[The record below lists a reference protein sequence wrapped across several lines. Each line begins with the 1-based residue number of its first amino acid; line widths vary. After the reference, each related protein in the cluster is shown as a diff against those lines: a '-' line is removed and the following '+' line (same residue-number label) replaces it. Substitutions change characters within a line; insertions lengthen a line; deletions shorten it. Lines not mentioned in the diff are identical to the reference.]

1 MIDCV
6 RGRRKIQERKS
17 SNLARVF
24 CWSNVDL
31 YADWRLFRVSE
42 LCMWNFFWSIWEQN
56 LIKIQV
62 KNYNMTIS
70 KASGNFPSASE
81 RFTIFVIDQ
90 ARILAL
96 SFKIWVGHDIG
107 HMIFWVIAE

>member
-1 MIDCV
+1 MPIE
-6 RGRRKIQERKS
+6 GYSEYL
-17 SNLARVF
+17 N
-24 CWSNVDL
+24 
-31 YADWRLFRVSE
+31 YACEIYFACDD
-42 LCMWNFFWSIWEQN
+42 FFWSIWEQN

-70 KASGNFPSASE
+70 KASGNFLSASE

-96 SFKIWVGHDIG
+96 SFKIWVGHGIG